1 VAASGSPAAKK
12 PKSGNS
18 LPAVGGTT
26 DSFDLGRLNLHSGEG
41 RRLQIE
47 VMLDRLKLGGQD
59 YVIDGRRVPVVLDV
73 AHTTSGWSLRL
84 RFDVKLAGPC
94 MRCLEPA
101 ARTMSIDSR
110 EVDQPGGGEDL
121 SSPYVKDD
129 QLDLQSWT
137 RDALA
142 LDLPATIVCRE
153 DCAGLC
159 AVCGENLNESPHEHE
174 KPADARWAKLSELKL
189 K

>member
-1 VAASGSPAAKK
+1 M
-12 PKSGNS
+12 
-18 LPAVGGTT
+18 GGTT
-26 DSFDLGRLNLHSGEG
+26 DTFDLGRLNLHSGEA
-41 RRLQIE
+41 RRLDLE
-47 VMLDRLKLGGQD
+47 VMLDALKLGGQD
-59 YVIDGRRVPVVLDV
+59 YVIDGRRVPVRLDV
-73 AHTTSGWSLRL
+73 SHTTSGWSLRL

-101 ARTMSIDSR
+101 SHVISIDAR

-121 SSPYVKDD
+121 QSPYVDGD
-129 QLDLQSWT
+129 LLDVHAWA

-142 LDLPATIVCRE
+142 LDLPATIVCKD

-159 AVCGENLNESPHEHE
+159 PVCGENLNERPHEHE
-174 KPADARWAKLSELKL
+174 KPVDARWAKLSELKL

>member
-1 VAASGSPAAKK
+1 M
-12 PKSGNS
+12 
-18 LPAVGGTT
+18 GGTT
-26 DSFDLGRLNLHSGEG
+26 DIFDLGRLNLHSGEG
-41 RRLQIE
+41 RRLDLE

-59 YVIDGRRVPVVLDV
+59 YVIDGRRVPIRLDV
-73 AHTTSGWSLRL
+73 GHTTTGWSLRL

-101 ARTMSIDSR
+101 NRVIAIDAR
-110 EVDQPGGGEDL
+110 EVDQPDGGEDL
-121 SSPYVKDD
+121 SSPYVDLD
-129 QLDLQSWT
+129 QLDVHAWA

-142 LDLPATIVCRE
+142 LDLPTTIVCKD

-159 AVCGENLNESPHEHE
+159 PTCGENLNTNPHEHE
-174 KPADARWAKLSELKL
+174 KPVDSRWAKLSELKL

>member
-1 VAASGSPAAKK
+1 M
-12 PKSGNS
+12 
-18 LPAVGGTT
+18 GGTT
-26 DSFDLGRLNLHSGEG
+26 DIFDLGRLNLHSGEG
-41 RRLQIE
+41 RRLDLE
-47 VMLDRLKLGGQD
+47 VMLDRLTLGGQD
-59 YVIDGRRVPVVLDV
+59 YEIDGRRVPVVLDV

-101 ARTMSIDSR
+101 LRVISIDAR

-121 SSPYVKDD
+121 TSPYVDHD
-129 QLDLQSWT
+129 QLDVRAWA

-142 LDLPATIVCRE
+142 LDLPTTIICRD

-159 AVCGENLNESPHEHE
+159 PVCGENLNDHTSTTS
-174 KPADARWAKLSELKL
+174 RRTRVGQSSQSSS
-189 K
+189 

>member
-1 VAASGSPAAKK
+1 MRAA
-12 PKSGNS
+12 
-18 LPAVGGTT
+18 T
-26 DSFDLGRLNLHSGEG
+26 DIFDLGRLNLQSGEG
-41 RRLQIE
+41 RRLDLE

-59 YVIDGRRVPVVLDV
+59 YAIDGRRVPVRIDV
-73 AHTTSGWSLRL
+73 SHTTSGWSLRL

-101 ARTMSIDSR
+101 NRVISIDSR

-121 SSPYVKDD
+121 QSPYVETD
-129 QLDLQSWT
+129 QLDVHAWA

-142 LDLPATIVCRE
+142 LDLPATSVCRD

-159 AVCGENLNESPHEHE
+159 PTCGENLNSNPHEHDR
-174 KPADARWAKLSELKL
+174 PVDSRFAKLSELKL